1 MRELIPGTGTLSEA
15 VAVMHLPAV
24 HGLLELV
31 CRRNVDALK
40 AIEQK
45 SQEFCKQSFVRHS
58 SGDVRGYNVMRG
70 AGGGDEARES
80 SEATGLCW
88 ELS

>member
-1 MRELIPGTGTLSEA
+1 MI
-15 VAVMHLPAV
+15 HLPAV
-24 HGLLELV
+24 HGLLDLV
-31 CRRNVDALK
+31 CRRNVDKLK

-45 SQEFCKQSFVRHS
+45 SQEFRKQSFVGHS
-58 SGDVRGYNVMRG
+58 SGDFKGHNVMRG
-70 AGGGDEARES
+70 AGCGDEAHEI